1 MYLRQLNITMPNIV
15 YALHCPGQNRLQRHD
30 ARLDQRVKPV
40 EMWRETRFRPRE
52 YQRQGNQREE
62 QRETFPA
69 IRQIVHKHVDQI
81 SKVIACGTAQF
92 TAIGGGKFLIQ
103 LYRKTGLFAMAIWV
117 AGNRDKLQN

>member
-1 MYLRQLNITMPNIV
+1 
-15 YALHCPGQNRLQRHD
+15 
-30 ARLDQRVKPV
+30 
-40 EMWRETRFRPRE
+40 
-52 YQRQGNQREE
+52 
-62 QRETFPA
+62 
-69 IRQIVHKHVDQI
+69 VDQI